1 MDDPGDATASDDPGD
16 ATAPLGPRLGP
27 GERLADFVDVCV
39 GVAGADSGAVV
50 VSSPRHPDTR
60 RVLHTTDS
68 SAERIADLLYLHGA
82 DVDLV
87 SSDRA
92 VGRTII
98 VGDRD
103 DGARWPLLI
112 DDLVAL
118 DVGWVRVLPLGAVD
132 APLGCLQLH
141 RRSVRGGPLPAGT
154 DVVIGHLVRVIG
166 PVVAVDAA
174 LATVDGDEGGDTD
187 LTSVAIGILVAR
199 HPVAVDVASAMLRA
213 GAVTRA
219 HSSVEEARRV
229 IAALPGHHGE

>member
-1 MDDPGDATASDDPGD
+1 MNDPGDATASD
-16 ATAPLGPRLGP
+16 GPRLGP
-27 GERLADFVDVCV
+27 GERLSDFVDVCV
-39 GVAGADSGAVV
+39 GVAGADGGAVV

-98 VGDRD
+98 VDDRH

-132 APLGCLQLH
+132 APLGCVQLH
-141 RRSVRGGPLPAGT
+141 RRSVWSGPLPAGT
-154 DVVIGHLVRVIG
+154 DVLIGHLVRVIG
-166 PVVAVDAA
+166 PVVAGDAA
-174 LATVDGDEGGDTD
+174 LATVDGDEATD
-187 LTSVAIGILVAR
+187 LTSVASGILVAR
-199 HPVAVDVASAMLRA
+199 HAVAVDVASAMLRA
-213 GAVTRA
+213 GAVTRE
-219 HSSVEEARRV
+219 HSSVEEAQRI
-229 IAALPGHHGE
+229 IATLHGREGP

>member
-1 MDDPGDATASDDPGD
+1 MDDPGDATASDG
-16 ATAPLGPRLGP
+16 TRLGP
-27 GERLADFVDVCV
+27 GERLSDFVDVCV

-92 VGRTII
+92 VGRTIV
-98 VGDRD
+98 VGGHRD
-103 DGARWPLLI
+103 AARWPLLI
-112 DDLVAL
+112 DDLVAA

-132 APLGCLQLH
+132 APLGCVQLH
-141 RRSVRGGPLPAGT
+141 RRSVRSGPSPAGT
-154 DVVIGHLVRVIG
+154 EVLIEHLVRVIG
-166 PVVAVDAA
+166 PVVAGDAA
-174 LATVDGDEGGDTD
+174 LATVDGAEDGDTD

-199 HPVAVDVASAMLRA
+199 HAVAVDVASAMLRA
-213 GAVTRA
+213 GAVARA
-219 HSSVEEARRV
+219 HSSVEEARRI
-229 IAALPGHHGE
+229 IATLHGRGEP